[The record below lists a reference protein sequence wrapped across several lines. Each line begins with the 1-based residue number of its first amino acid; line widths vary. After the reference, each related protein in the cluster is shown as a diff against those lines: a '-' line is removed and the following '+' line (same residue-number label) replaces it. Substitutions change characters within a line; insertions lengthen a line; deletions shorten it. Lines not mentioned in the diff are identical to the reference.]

1 MALLSEAKRKEF
13 FKYLGLGEYNEKNIR
28 ALQKQYLRPK
38 DVDGKYGK
46 NTDTLL
52 KHLYNVKKY
61 TKADNFKP
69 EEFKCEC
76 GGRYC
81 TGYPDYMKQC
91 QLEHLQRIRT
101 YYKKPMIITSGLR
114 CPGYNKSIGGSIQNS
129 LHLQGLATDF
139 YMLGVTDTL
148 ANRKKSLS
156 WIKKQPNHNY
166 SYGNGINSL
175 GAYVSA
181 PYMGNALH
189 TDTKPGSTPSG
200 KLVVDGVGGTA
211 TVKAMQK
218 FFDTTQDGVITG
230 QNSALKKYYPSLK
243 SVSYEGGG
251 SAVIK
256 KLQKWVGVT
265 QDGILGQATVKAW
278 QKKIGVTADG
288 VFGMGSMKTWQTYL
302 NNHDKPDYPPSP
314 TPAKS
319 TKVIDVSNFQN
330 DINWTKV
337 KADGIKGV
345 IVKCG
350 FRGAGSGKL
359 NADSMFL
366 KHIKGAHAAGLA
378 VGIYMFTEAINE
390 KEGREEADYAIKQWE
405 SAGVPIYFPI
415 AVDTENVFYEENGK
429 VVAGRANDTKL
440 SKAKRTAA
448 IKAFCEQIKAK
459 GYKPMIYASL
469 SWLNNQLD
477 MSKLPY
483 DVWVAQYNSTCD
495 YKGKYIIWQY
505 SSSRK
510 VAGISSK
517 VDMNHCYI
525 EPKRVDPPKKI
536 TDPLQK
542 WYDAMKTQYEWSKDQ
557 KYEWV
562 KPTIESSKKEG
573 TCITF
578 PAVSLQRLGM
588 LPSGGYFYFYPE
600 TKKIFVKPHGWIDE
614 HKDWFDVS
622 YPNKT
627 VKELGDKLKKGD
639 IVGYDN
645 PNYHTMVYIGKNSK
659 GDPIFN
665 TMGNNRGLGIT
676 YSFYANRK
684 ISMIVRLK
692 KIPNDSGT
700 SKGYTGKFPAYRLVK
715 SNAKVKEDTCKWAR
729 WIAGYNIFHY
739 GHGEHAHH
747 NGCFFC
753 KTQKLK
759 MNHGIVEP
767 EYTYCCNPFVGAAFA
782 HGGGDATAYKMCH
795 SCDSWDF
802 NMGSGSYEKSKLFDK
817 LGKPAKSKLQAG
829 DVLCNSH
836 HVALYIGDGKIAEAG
851 HEDNNVINS
860 KSWNS
865 SIEITSLDYSSF
877 DRVYRYNGSVN
888 ADRPLMHGE
897 VSDRVADLQR
907 FLVWYGYLITVDGI
921 FGQGTLDAVKK
932 FQKAE
937 GLTVD
942 GSVGEATIA
951 KMKTIKK

>member
-1 MALLSEAKRKEF
+1 MALLSEAKRKEL
-13 FKYLGLGEYNEKNIR
+13 FKELGLGEYNKANILK
-28 ALQKQYLRPK
+28 LQKKYLLRK
-38 DVDGKYGK
+38 SEWDGVYGN
-46 NTDTLL
+46 NTDNLL
-52 KHLYNVKKY
+52 RHLKAVKDCCK
-61 TKADNFKP
+61 NFAP
-69 EEFKCEC
+69 EEFRCGC
-76 GGRYC
+76 GGRHC
-81 TGYPDYMKQC
+81 SGYPTWMKPVELKNIQS
-91 QLEHLQRIRT
+91 IRT
-101 YYKKPMIITSGLR
+101 HYGKSMIVTCGLR
-114 CPGYNKSIGGSIQNS
+114 CTKYNREVGGITKSE
-129 LHLQGLATDF
+129 HLYGLAVD
-139 YMLGVTDTL
+139 YYIAGVTDTL
-148 ANRKKSLS
+148 ANRKKSIQ
-156 WIKKQPNHNY
+156 WISRLPNHAY
-166 SYGNGINSL
+166 TYGDGL
-175 GAYVSA
+175 YVSTTDGTIKTGCKSA
-181 PYMGNALH
+181 PGMGNALH
-189 TDTKPGSTPSG
+189 TDSKEGTPTPTPAG
-200 KLVVDGVGGTA
+200 KLTVDGVGGTA
-211 TVKAMQK
+211 TVKRMQQ

-243 SVSYEGGG
+243 SVSYEGSG

-319 TKVIDVSNFQN
+319 TIVIDVSNFQS

-359 NADSMFL
+359 NADTMFL

-405 SAGVPIYFPI
+405 SVGVPIYFPI

-448 IKAFCEQIKAK
+448 IKAFCEQVKAK

-505 SSSRK
+505 SSSGK
-510 VAGISSK
+510 VAGISGN

-525 EPKRVDPPKKI
+525 EPKRVDPPKPD
-536 TDPLQK
+536 TD
-542 WYDAMKTQYEWSKDQ
+542 
-557 KYEWV
+557 
-562 KPTIESSKKEG
+562 
-573 TCITF
+573 
-578 PAVSLQRLGM
+578 
-588 LPSGGYFYFYPE
+588 
-600 TKKIFVKPHGWIDE
+600 
-614 HKDWFDVS
+614 
-622 YPNKT
+622 N
-627 VKELGDKLKKGD
+627 
-639 IVGYDN
+639 
-645 PNYHTMVYIGKNSK
+645 
-659 GDPIFN
+659 
-665 TMGNNRGLGIT
+665 
-676 YSFYANRK
+676 
-684 ISMIVRLK
+684 
-692 KIPNDSGT
+692 
-700 SKGYTGKFPAYRLVK
+700 KGYTGKFPAYRLVK
-715 SNAKVKEDTCKWAR
+715 TNAKVKEDTCKWAR

-753 KTQKLK
+753 KTQRLK

-767 EYTYCCNPFVGAAFA
+767 EYTYCCNPFVGAAWA

-795 SCDSWDF
+795 SCNSWDF

-817 LGKPAKSKLQAG
+817 LGKPAKSNLKAG

-907 FLVWYGYLITVDGI
+907 FLVWYGYSITVDGI